1 MAEGT
6 LNNYI
11 FQRGRYA
18 VQEVVH
24 GTVTRYYAY
33 EVLCDGE
40 PWRLE
45 FDKNDAITK
54 AKRAAAAEAQGA
66 LEL

>member
-1 MAEGT
+1 MA
-6 LNNYI
+6 NQNYI

-18 VQEVVH
+18 VRVVVH
-24 GTVTRYYAY
+24 DSARYYHAY